1 MPERTIEDRL
11 RQEYF
16 ELLPEIHRVEAHLK
30 ALAQFHTLPI
40 LRQLGTHEQLI
51 IKSRVKVCESAINAL
66 RRRTKEGKRR
76 EFATFDRTKPDDYS
90 LLDLKD
96 LAAIRVLAFPL
107 TRFAEIDEAL
117 RPCFHDWTPD
127 PIPDGVGGIL
137 AQKYYGFCPGL
148 STRVRGEYQVV
159 SMLTGLFWEV
169 EHAAIYKPNPDLKGA
184 ERNSGLEGLTQEV
197 YQALANF
204 DRGFARTVPQRKT

>member
-1 MPERTIEDRL
+1 MQERTIEDRL

-16 ELLPEIHRVEAHLK
+16 ELLPDIRRVESHLR
-30 ALAQFHTLPI
+30 ALIQFQTLPI

-51 IKSRVKVCESAINAL
+51 IKSRVKDCESAINAL

-76 EFATFDRTKPDDYS
+76 EFASFDRNRPEDYS

-96 LAAIRVLAFPL
+96 LAAVRVLAFPL
-107 TRFAEIDEAL
+107 TRLGEIDEAL
-117 RPCFHDWTPD
+117 RPLFPDWTPD
-127 PIPDGVGGIL
+127 PIPDGMGGAL
-137 AQKYYGFCPGL
+137 AQKYYGFCPDL
-148 STRVRGEYQVV
+148 ENKVQGEYQVV

-184 ERNSGLEGLTQEV
+184 ERNSGLEELTQEV
-197 YQALANF
+197 YRALANF
-204 DRGFARTVPQRKT
+204 DTGFARTISQRKT